1 MFPLLLLTKKIMWK
15 LKEKYKDAT
24 LSRNR
29 NSFKLSDVRQ
39 DQVESLGLQRYFT
52 KEEKSSKVKKDK

>member
-1 MFPLLLLTKKIMWK
+1 MWK

-52 KEEKSSKVKKDK
+52 KKEKSSKVKKDK

>member
-1 MFPLLLLTKKIMWK
+1 MWK

-39 DQVESLGLQRYFT
+39 DQVESLGLERYFERVN
-52 KEEKSSKVKKDK
+52 KKVSVKGKTNNS